1 METQQSFVGGET
13 FCLVTSSTSTVP
25 PKLLLATFNREEGR
39 TLEYLELEST
49 SKPRSLFRSSLQ
61 AHSRV
66 QPTRARKLDSEST
79 LVGFSNGAISLL
91 PISSLGKTLVP
102 PVENVQLTATIT
114 VLDVID
120 LGAREIVIAGTA
132 NGTVGFW
139 NLS

>member
-1 METQQSFVGGET
+1 
-13 FCLVTSSTSTVP
+13 
-25 PKLLLATFNREEGR
+25 
-39 TLEYLELEST
+39 
-49 SKPRSLFRSSLQ
+49 
-61 AHSRV
+61 
-66 QPTRARKLDSEST
+66 LDSEST